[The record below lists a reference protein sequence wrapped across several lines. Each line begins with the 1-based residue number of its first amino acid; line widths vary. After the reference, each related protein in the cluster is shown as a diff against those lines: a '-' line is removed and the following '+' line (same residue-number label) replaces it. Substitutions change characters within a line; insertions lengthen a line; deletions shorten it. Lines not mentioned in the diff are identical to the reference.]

1 MSEKFKD
8 MVEDVFNNLEQA
20 KLPGIAN
27 LFFDEIA
34 EQKDCI
40 CGTKMTP
47 ELRKTILDRKANYL
61 DTDDVGFINEMKS
74 HIKEAIPNV
83 QKEHLEDIVKKAEG
97 KKLELQDFIDELA
110 DIDREMAQNILS
122 PKEMKDYDELG
133 DQIKEFDGNQQNLKI

>member
-8 MVEDVFNNLEQA
+8 MVEDVFNNLEKA

-34 EQKDCI
+34 DRKLHLWHQDD
-40 CGTKMTP
+40 P

-83 QKEHLEDIVKKAEG
+83 
-97 KKLELQDFIDELA
+97 
-110 DIDREMAQNILS
+110 RS
-122 PKEMKDYDELG
+122 
-133 DQIKEFDGNQQNLKI
+133 